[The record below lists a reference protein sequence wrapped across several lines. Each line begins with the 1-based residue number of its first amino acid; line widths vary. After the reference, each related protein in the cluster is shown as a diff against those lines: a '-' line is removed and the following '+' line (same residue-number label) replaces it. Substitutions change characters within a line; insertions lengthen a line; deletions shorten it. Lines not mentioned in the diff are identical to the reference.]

1 MIKMDIYWY
10 WFIAGIALI
19 ILETIAPVAYFLWFG
34 ISAIL
39 TGAVQYLKPLDLIT
53 QTFIFSIFVL
63 IITLSG
69 RRLLR
74 FSNFGRKI
82 STSLNKKAF
91 QLIGQEITLFVPI
104 ENGCA
109 QVKIGQT
116 LWNIKGPDLPK
127 GKMVKIIDMNNN
139 QLIVE
144 EVKK

>member
-1 MIKMDIYWY
+1 MDIYWY
-10 WFIAGIALI
+10 WFIAGIFLI

-39 TGAVQYLKPLDLIT
+39 TGTIQYLKPIDLIT
-53 QTFIFSIFVL
+53 QTFIFSTFVVVTT
-63 IITLSG
+63 IGG
-69 RRLLR
+69 RRLMRLT
-74 FSNFGRKI
+74 NFGGKSNNSI
-82 STSLNKKAF
+82 NKKPS
-91 QLIGQEITLFVPI
+91 QLIGLEIRLFVPI

-109 QVKIGQT
+109 QVKIGET

-127 GKMVKIIDMNNN
+127 GKIVKIIEMNNN